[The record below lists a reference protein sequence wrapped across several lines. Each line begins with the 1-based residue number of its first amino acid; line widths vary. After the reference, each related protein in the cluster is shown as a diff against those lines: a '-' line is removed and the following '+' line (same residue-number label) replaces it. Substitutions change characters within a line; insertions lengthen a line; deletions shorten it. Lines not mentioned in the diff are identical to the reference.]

1 MVNVSSVI
9 NLKFY
14 LMLIELKFNYL
25 VPNSIKC
32 YLIIGNYRF
41 IIEMSLVKNNDGGLM
56 RLDSSLICIFNQNNA
71 Y

>member
-1 MVNVSSVI
+1 
-9 NLKFY
+9 
-14 LMLIELKFNYL
+14 MLIELKFNYL